1 MFFLIENNEITEGPL
16 NQLPR
21 TYVKDDIT
29 HPLREL
35 WSKGHVAD
43 VNTLGWQEAEVTT
56 PSYDPDTHK
65 LGDTTYS
72 VVDGQVVGE
81 YEVLP
86 LSTEELRRNLQAV
99 RDQALMDMTHTFAD
113 GSVIQVRPTDLTNF
127 NIAISVGLD
136 RDWIMADNSVRLT
149 TAAEMQE
156 ALNSGIGQ
164 GQAIWNNY
172 AQALKTI

>member
-1 MFFLIENNEITEGPL
+1 MKFLVQNNQIIEGPL
-16 NQLPR
+16 SNYPKTFELED
-21 TYVKDDIT
+21 VI
-29 HPLREL
+29 HPIREMAN
-35 WSKGHVAD
+35 KGHD
-43 VNTLGWQEAEVTT
+43 VTQYGWVEDTTAEPT
-56 PSYDPDTHK
+56 YDPSTHK
-65 LGDTTYS
+65 LGDITYS

-81 YEVLP
+81 YEVLS

-172 AQALKTI
+172 AQALKAI